1 VIRLG
6 WRALLPDF
14 LPALLLAAL
23 AGGCASLPLAP
34 PEAQALKGVWAER
47 RADFPEV
54 RALADVR
61 VEAARGDLWPAF
73 TAVFAYAAPDR
84 VEIAGYTTLGAP
96 LFTYRAEGGRYAYT
110 APDGSPPRTGSLEGR
125 PGDPAVRLLRAMTH
139 VLDGVLGPETGTAPL
154 RIDRDGRWVAKA
166 SGETLVLT
174 ADADRVV
181 AARVRRGRGKAVELA
196 FSDFRNAGPLAA
208 PYRIEVRA
216 PAVDARVA
224 IAVADWV
231 LEGPPP

>member
-1 VIRLG
+1 VRRFGPL
-6 WRALLPDF
+6 
-14 LPALLLAAL
+14 ALLLAAL
-23 AGGCASLPLAP
+23 AAGCAVLTAGCASLPVAP
-34 PEAQALKGVWAER
+34 PEVQALKGVWAER
-47 RADFPEV
+47 RAAFPEV

-84 VEIAGYTTLGAP
+84 VEIAGYTPLGAP
-96 LFTYRAEGGRYAYT
+96 LFTYRAEGGRYTYA

-125 PGDPAVRLLRAMTH
+125 PKDPAVRLLRALAH
-139 VLDGVLGPETGTAPL
+139 VLDGVLGPETEAAPL
-154 RIDRDGRWVAKA
+154 RVDRDGRWVAKGP
-166 SGETLVLT
+166 GETVVLT
-174 ADADRVV
+174 ADGDRVV
-181 AARVRRGRGKAVELA
+181 AVRVRRGRGKAVALA
-196 FSDFRNAGPLAA
+196 FSDFRDAGPLAA

-216 PAVDARVA
+216 PAVGARVA